1 MKNYELVLQQVEA
14 DLAAGRLRLGG
25 RLPGERALAEQLGIS
40 RPSVREAVRVLEALG
55 VVRTATGSGP
65 EAGAVIVA
73 EPSAPLTALLRLH
86 LATSHLPMEDI
97 VQTRVLLESWSAREA
112 AGRFAASAGARVG
125 PAGVESA
132 GLLADAGA
140 PVGRGGAEDPA
151 ERDGAEDPALRG
163 GAEDPATR
171 GGAEDP
177 ATRGGAGVA
186 VGRGGVGA
194 GELAVAE
201 GLLVRMDA
209 DGLSPEEFHL
219 LDAEFHVALAG
230 LAGNVLIAAVMGS
243 LRSAIHGYVLAAV
256 PNLPDWDATAVAL
269 RAEHH
274 GIVAAIRDG
283 RGEDAARLVTE
294 HIEGFYR
301 AARLS
306 SPTW

>member
-112 AGRFAASAGARVG
+112 AGRFAASAGEPG
-125 PAGVESA
+125 GLAGVESA
-132 GLLADAGA
+132 GLLAGAGDA
-140 PVGRGGAEDPA
+140 VRRGE
-151 ERDGAEDPALRG
+151 
-163 GAEDPATR
+163 
-171 GGAEDP
+171 
-177 ATRGGAGVA
+177 GGAGA
-186 VGRGGVGA
+186 LVGQ
-194 GELAVAE
+194 LAVADE
-201 GLLVRMDA
+201 LLERMDV

-219 LDAEFHVALAG
+219 LDAEFHVALAE

-269 RAEHH
+269 RSEHH

>member
-86 LATSHLPMEDI
+86 LATSHLPMHDI
-97 VQTRVLLESWSAREA
+97 VQTRVLLESWSAQEA
-112 AGRFAASAGARVG
+112 AGLFAEKARHEV
-125 PAGVESA
+125 
-132 GLLADAGA
+132 
-140 PVGRGGAEDPA
+140 
-151 ERDGAEDPALRG
+151 
-163 GAEDPATR
+163 
-171 GGAEDP
+171 
-177 ATRGGAGVA
+177 
-186 VGRGGVGA
+186 A
-194 GELAVAE
+194 GEDLVAKLAVAE
-201 GLLVRMDA
+201 ELLERMDGE
-209 DGLSPEEFHL
+209 GLSPEEFHL

-256 PNLPDWDATAVAL
+256 PNLPNWDATAIGL
-269 RAEHH
+269 RTEHRA
-274 GIVAAIRDG
+274 IVAAIRDG
-283 RGEDAARLVTE
+283 QGDDAARLVTE

>member
-73 EPSAPLTALLRLH
+73 EPAAPLTALLRLH
-86 LATSHLPMEDI
+86 LATSHLPMQDI

-112 AGRFAASAGARVG
+112 AARFGSDT
-125 PAGVESA
+125 
-132 GLLADAGA
+132 GLQLA
-140 PVGRGGAEDPA
+140 E
-151 ERDGAEDPALRG
+151 
-163 GAEDPATR
+163 
-171 GGAEDP
+171 
-177 ATRGGAGVA
+177 
-186 VGRGGVGA
+186 
-194 GELAVAE
+194 AE
-201 GLLVRMDA
+201 GLLERMDA

-243 LRSAIHGYVLAAV
+243 LRSAIHQYVLAAV

-274 GIVAAIRDG
+274 GIVAAIRSG
-283 RGEDAARLVTE
+283 RGEDAAQLVTE

>member
-86 LATSHLPMEDI
+86 LATSHLPMGDI

-112 AGRFAASAGARVG
+112 ADQLAGGERLEKLEIA
-125 PAGVESA
+125 EE
-132 GLLADAGA
+132 LL
-140 PVGRGGAEDPA
+140 R
-151 ERDGAEDPALRG
+151 
-163 GAEDPATR
+163 
-171 GGAEDP
+171 
-177 ATRGGAGVA
+177 
-186 VGRGGVGA
+186 
-194 GELAVAE
+194 
-201 GLLVRMDA
+201 RMDA
-209 DGLSPEEFHL
+209 GGLSPEEFHL

-256 PNLPDWDATAVAL
+256 PNLPDWDATVVGL

-274 GIVAAIRDG
+274 GIVGAIRDG

-301 AARLS
+301 SARLS

>member
-1 MKNYELVLQQVEA
+1 MKNYELVLHRVEA

-97 VQTRVLLESWSAREA
+97 VQTRVLLEAWSVREA
-112 AGRFAASAGARVG
+112 AGREAEAGKLEA
-125 PAGVESA
+125 
-132 GLLADAGA
+132 
-140 PVGRGGAEDPA
+140 AED
-151 ERDGAEDPALRG
+151 
-163 GAEDPATR
+163 
-171 GGAEDP
+171 
-177 ATRGGAGVA
+177 
-186 VGRGGVGA
+186 
-194 GELAVAE
+194 
-201 GLLVRMDA
+201 LLERMDA
-209 DGLSPEEFHL
+209 GGLSPEEFHL

-256 PNLPDWDATAVAL
+256 PNLPDWDATAVTL

-283 RGEDAARLVTE
+283 RGDDAARLVTE